1 MRQDQTDIT
10 RIQSNA
16 REISKNRVNLFFDN
30 TLDHMRAV
38 LVGRTA
44 NRISR
49 PQPVSLAPRQT
60 AVDHFYRTITGIC
73 LPAKGIDSFD
83 MHRILRRSIVLT
95 ERVVLSVAF
104 RSEFFGRVRLST
116 NEFSGHG
123 TRQRRFCQDLA
134 GTSCRYSK
142 FTPDPVESIQIPKDQ
157 SHTPKR
163 LGFQGQKPL
172 RNQPAFRSRTETPR
186 DSVAWSG

>member
-1 MRQDQTDIT
+1 MRQDQTDVT
-10 RIQSNA
+10 RKQTNA
-16 REISKNRVNLFFDN
+16 REKSKNRIWLFLDN

-38 LVGRTA
+38 MVGRTA
-44 NRISR
+44 KRKSR

-73 LPAKGIDSFD
+73 LPAKGIDSLD
-83 MHRILRRSIVLT
+83 MHRILRRSVVLT

-104 RSEFFGRVRLST
+104 RSEVFGRARLST

-134 GTSCRYSK
+134 GTSCRHSK
-142 FTPDPVESIQIPKDQ
+142 FTPDPVESIRTPTDH

-163 LGFQGQKPL
+163 LGFQGRKPL
-172 RNQPAFRSRTETPR
+172 RNHPAFQ
-186 DSVAWSG
+186 